1 MTDTATARLE
11 RLLAMTV
18 RLVTALTMDIAA
30 LEQRR
35 PRELK
40 LVEPELQRVAAVYQR
55 EAASFTQAEI
65 EAAPAELR
73 ERYLAQ
79 VRLLRD
85 LLKRHQRLLTRIR
98 RISEGMIR
106 AVADE
111 LARRQASARPYART
125 PVAKPRSPGAM
136 VFNQTA

>member
-1 MTDTATARLE
+1 MTESTAKLE
-11 RLLAMTV
+11 RLSAMTG
-18 RLVTALTMDIAA
+18 RLVTALTMDVAA
-30 LEQRR
+30 LEQGR

-40 LVEPELQRVAAVYQR
+40 LVEPELQRLAALYQR
-55 EAASFTQAEI
+55 EAANFTPREM
-65 EAAPAELR
+65 EAAPAALR
-73 ERYLAQ
+73 EKYLSQ
-79 VRLLRD
+79 VKLLRD

-111 LARRQASARPYART
+111 LSRRQASMRPYART
-125 PVAKPRSPGAM
+125 PAAKLRPGAM

>member
-1 MTDTATARLE
+1 MSEAATAKLE
-11 RLLAMTV
+11 RLLAMTT
-18 RLVTALTMDIAA
+18 RFITALTMDVAA
-30 LEQRR
+30 LEQGR

-40 LVEPELQRVAAVYQR
+40 LVEPELQRLAALYQR
-55 EAASFTQAEI
+55 EAASFTPREMQA
-65 EAAPAELR
+65 AQADLR

-79 VRLLRD
+79 VKLLRD

-111 LARRQASARPYART
+111 LARRQASIRPYARMSA
-125 PVAKPRSPGAM
+125 AKPRPPGAM